1 MDDVVLFV
9 CGGAAKHILEHSP
22 IRVPMEYVLLGS
34 QERDE
39 EVDDPDRHPIPARAR
54 LEFGDRDGIMC
65 QLDGIRVALVLSVLG
80 GDTGSA
86 ALSEVVGCA
95 KEVGCRSVAVVG
107 VPMRFETGRREKA
120 KEAVSQV
127 IGHLDRM
134 FIVDNQEA
142 AGLYTDG
149 NDRMFDSVFRMY
161 RHRLSYAMGA
171 VASMLEGPFFSTF
184 YAKSYT
190 FSYVSALDPGE
201 AVAEAMD
208 SALFPAD
215 PGSGKLIVSV
225 GSGLDGADKEQVFQS
240 IVSKTGIM
248 PDIVPRDDLEDS
260 RMLLFLPVT
269 LDSSPRASR
278 S

>member
-9 CGGAAKHILEHSP
+9 CGGAARHILEYFP
-22 IRVPMEYVLLGS
+22 IRMPMEYVLLGS

-39 EVDDPDRHPIPARAR
+39 EVNDPERHPIPARAR
-54 LEFGDRDGIMC
+54 LESGDREGIMC
-65 QLDGIRVALVLSVLG
+65 QLDGIRVALVLAVLG

-86 ALSEVVGCA
+86 ALSEAVGCA
-95 KEVGCRSVAVVG
+95 REVGCRTVAVVG
-107 VPMRFETGRREKA
+107 VPMTFESGRREKA
-120 KEAVSQV
+120 REAVSQS
-127 IGHLDRM
+127 IGQVDRM

-149 NDRMFDSVFRMY
+149 KDPKIDSFFRMY
-161 RHRLSYAMGA
+161 QHRLSYAINA

-184 YAKSYT
+184 FAKSYT

-260 RMLLFLPVT
+260 RMILFLPVT